1 MRTGYAYLFIILNT
15 ILTQCAASTRFVLK
29 DSYVGWDFFNGW
41 NWETFDDPTHGRVD
55 YVDKN
60 TAMQQNLSYDSE
72 GSTFVMRADSTK
84 FVAADE
90 RGRRSVRISS
100 RNAYDESL
108 IILDLQHMPEGCTTW
123 PAFWTISQQGP
134 WPEGGEIDII
144 EGVNKQQTNQ
154 ATLHTSSSCTMPD
167 DRFESGAV
175 TATNCDVKAN
185 YNEGCGV
192 SFDNTNSYGSEF
204 NRQGGG
210 WYAVSRTRAKGVQI
224 WFWSRNDPTVPNEVR
239 GLRSLSVLG
248 SQTSIVPDHVN
259 WGKPDASFPLQ
270 TDNCDYDAHFNA
282 HILVFDLTFC
292 GDWAGADSVYG
303 SSGCPGN
310 LVNNNPE
317 EFKQAYWEINS
328 LKVYTPSIL

>member
-1 MRTGYAYLFIILNT
+1 MPPGSSSRIHTSAGIF
-15 ILTQCAASTRFVLK
+15 SM
-29 DSYVGWDFFNGW
+29 
-41 NWETFDDPTHGRVD
+41 
-55 YVDKN
+55 N
-60 TAMQQNLSYDSE
+60 TAMQQNLSYVGDSE

-239 GLRSLSVLG
+239 
-248 SQTSIVPDHVN
+248 
-259 WGKPDASFPLQ
+259 DASFPLQ

-310 LVNNNPE
+310 CVDMVNNNPE